1 MCHFL
6 NRREVSDAAA
16 ASGARCRVVVFVIE
30 TFQVGEAA
38 ACQVEPTAEF
48 ALFARDWGL
57 LDVAGGL
64 VHLRV
69 SETFIF
75 KL

>member
-16 ASGARCRVVVFVIE
+16 ACGARCRVAVFVIE
-30 TFQVGEAA
+30 SFQVGETA
-38 ACQVEPTAEF
+38 ACQVEPTTEF
-48 ALFARDWGL
+48 ALLARDWGL

-64 VHLRV
+64 VYL
-69 SETFIF
+69 
-75 KL
+75 